1 MVAQVDTPQRPDATP
16 IAESRPGTVGRVCC
30 EGLDRADASML
41 RAMGLR
47 DRARVRLCR
56 VGEPCI
62 VQVMG
67 ACGCSCRIG
76 LSRPLAQRVTLS
88 VD

>member
-1 MVAQVDTPQRPDATP
+1 MVADAHQPEPDCTP
-16 IAESRPGTVGRVCC
+16 ICSARRGAVGRVRC
-30 EGLDRADASML
+30 EGLSEADAASL

-47 DRARVRLCR
+47 DRATVRLCSN
-56 VGEPCI
+56 GEPCI

-76 LSRPLAQRVTLS
+76 LSRPLAQRVMLETE
-88 VD
+88 

>member
-1 MVAQVDTPQRPDATP
+1 MIADAHTPEPVLTP
-16 IAESRPGTVGRVCC
+16 IAKSRAGAVGTLRC
-30 EGLDRADASML
+30 EGLDAEETRML

-47 DRARVRLCR
+47 DQARVRLCR

-76 LSRPLAQRVTLS
+76 LSRPLAQRVLLR